1 VAALRE
7 RGEDGEVVWEEQGLE
22 GIYIGRRRKGRGR
35 DKVVRGGG
43 TRAAAIN
50 GGGEAVQ

>member
-7 RGEDGEVVWEEQGLE
+7 RGEDGEVVREEQGLE

-35 DKVVRGGG
+35 DKVVRGG